1 MKEIKAMDVI
11 KRQREEIAV
20 LNKTINNL
28 NRQIKKR
35 DDVLAKINGLTMRL
49 LNGEQHVNNELN
61 IKYFTRAN
69 SI

>member
-11 KRQREEIAV
+11 KRQREEIAA

-49 LNGEQHVNNELN
+49 LNGE
-61 IKYFTRAN
+61 
-69 SI
+69 